1 QGTLDHLTGQLTAF
15 GEFIQRVKI

>member
-1 QGTLDHLTGQLTAF
+1 TLDHLTGQLTAF

>member
-1 QGTLDHLTGQLTAF
+1 QGTLDHLTGQLAAF